1 MEKLESSCSVL
12 TRLNLDNAKYVVG
25 EAYHRDGTDR
35 LQKKPIDVFK
45 ALVAKRLLQVPSNKE
60 LYRRL
65 RRDSEMREPC
75 DLEDE

>member
-1 MEKLESSCSVL
+1 MSSCSVL
-12 TRLNLDNAKYVVG
+12 TRLNLDNVKYVVG
-25 EAYHRDGTDR
+25 EAYHRDGSGM

-45 ALVAKRLLQVPSNKE
+45 ALVVKRLLQIPSDRE

-65 RRDSEMREPC
+65 RRDSEMRELC